1 MTTGGTTARV
11 KSADRTLELLELLAG
26 SPDRRTP
33 AELARD
39 LAIPKSSLHGLLQTL
54 VQRGWLEVDS
64 SGSRYGL
71 GLQALRAGGAYLRA
85 DRAVRRLTPVVE
97 RLHEELGATVRLGR
111 LVGDQVV
118 CLVSRERHG
127 PAAGPGRHTP
137 ARDTAM
143 GAVLLARWAE
153 RELTP
158 TGGEWARIRAQGY
171 ALAREET
178 DGVAAWCVA
187 VAAPP
192 RLGPYDAIGVSLGGD
207 VPAPERARAVAGAIG
222 AAVTAELTG
231 RSGFFS
237 GRH

>member
-39 LAIPKSSLHGLLQTL
+39 LAIPKSSMHGLLQTL
-54 VQRGWLEVDS
+54 VRRGWLEVDS

-97 RLHEELGATVRLGR
+97 RLHQELDATVRLGR
-111 LVGDQVV
+111 LVGEQVV

-127 PAAGPGRHTP
+127 PATGPGRHTP
-137 ARDTAM
+137 ARDTAL
-143 GAVLLARWAE
+143 GAVVLAR
-153 RELTP
+153 REVTAA
-158 TGGEWARIRAQGY
+158 GGEWARIRAQGY
-171 ALAREET
+171 ALAREEI

-187 VAAPP
+187 VAAPA
-192 RLGPYDAIGVSLGGD
+192 RLGPSDAIGVSFSGEL
-207 VPAPERARAVAGAIG
+207 PPSARADAVAGAIV

-231 RSGFFS
+231 RSGIS
-237 GRH
+237 GHRH

>member
-39 LAIPKSSLHGLLQTL
+39 LAIPKSSMHGLLQTL
-54 VQRGWLEVDS
+54 VRRGWLEVDS

-71 GLQALRAGGAYLRA
+71 GPQALRAGGAYLRA

-97 RLHEELGATVRLGR
+97 RLHQELDATVRLGR
-111 LVGDQVV
+111 LVGDEVV

-127 PAAGPGRHTP
+127 PPCGPGRHTP

-143 GAVLLARWAE
+143 GAVLLARWAAPE
-153 RELTP
+153 P
-158 TGGEWARIRAQGY
+158 IPAGGEWARIRAQGY
-171 ALAREET
+171 ALAPEDA
-178 DGVAAWCVA
+178 DGVRAWCVA

-192 RLGPYDAIGVSLGGD
+192 RLGPYDAIGVSFHGD
-207 VPAPERARAVAGAIG
+207 PPAPERSRAVAGAIA

-231 RSGFFS
+231 RTGFS
-237 GRH
+237 RGRH